1 MCDSCFPS
9 MPERHERS
17 ASPAQPSRRRL
28 LCALAGAP
36 MAFALPPLARAD
48 TGPRKGSP
56 FGGFRALEFLHLHT
70 GERLEVEYFSAGDYV
85 PDALDAV
92 NQLLRDFRTGD
103 VAEMDPSLLDV
114 LHRLRQTT
122 GSRQPFQIIS
132 AYRSPQTNEM
142 LRGRNARSGVA
153 TTSLHMRG
161 QAVDIR
167 LGDVDLPTLRDA
179 ALSLQAGGVGYYAK
193 SNFVHVDTGRVRNW

>member
-9 MPERHERS
+9 TAERHERS
-17 ASPAQPSRRRL
+17 AHPAQPSRRRL
-28 LCALAGAP
+28 LGALAAAP
-36 MAFALPPLARAD
+36 MALALPPLARAD
-48 TGPRKGSP
+48 TGSRKGPP

-92 NQLLRDFRTGD
+92 NHLLRDFRTGD
-103 VAEMDPSLLDV
+103 VAEMDPGLLDM

-161 QAVDIR
+161 QAVDVR
-167 LGDVDLPTLRDA
+167 LGDVGLPNLRDA
-179 ALSLQAGGVGYYAK
+179 ALSLQAGGVGYYAR